1 MKTDENEPEG
11 TQQKICSKVVKVF
24 TFEIA
29 SRT

>member
-1 MKTDENEPEG
+1 MKTDENEPQG
-11 TQQKICSKVVKVF
+11 RNGKICSKIVNVF